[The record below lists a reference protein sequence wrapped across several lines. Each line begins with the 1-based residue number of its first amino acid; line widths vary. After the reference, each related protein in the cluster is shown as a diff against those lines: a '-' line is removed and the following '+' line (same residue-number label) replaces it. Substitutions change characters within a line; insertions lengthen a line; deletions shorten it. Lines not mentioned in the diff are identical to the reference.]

1 MSSVVLK
8 LSMCTVKAK
17 NRVEMNQL
25 MIIKMPI
32 IKNKRKN
39 LMLINSNL
47 NNYSKLITNQSSQ
60 THKAKQNKN
69 RRRKCAET
77 IEIDKQYM

>member
-1 MSSVVLK
+1 
-8 LSMCTVKAK
+8 
-17 NRVEMNQL
+17 
-25 MIIKMPI
+25 MPI
-32 IKNKRKN
+32 IKNKRMN